1 MSISIVMAIRRQVKV
16 QKDSVSLAGLL
27 TELAANP
34 DSSHALSFVALYGSP
49 GIFDIGDRDFSAF
62 ASAGAAHIDPS
73 LVHADLASLRTLAA
87 SSEEYADRRIA
98 HWDKREP
105 TSALTAEAIFVALDE
120 LGRLVRKYYLL
131 FFAASLEMSPIPQGP
146 VFHVFAEPWL
156 PRPVPVLE
164 ASKNSLQRTRVRS
177 PLNSVSSGGRPVA
190 QKNPITESK
199 EPP

>member
-1 MSISIVMAIRRQVKV
+1 VEQNPRVDRHSFFFGFFQSVYVDSVVMAIRRQVKV

-34 DSSHALSFVALYGSP
+34 ELVTRSEFVALYGST
-49 GIFDIGDRDFSAF
+49 GIFNMGESDFSKF

-73 LVHADLASLRTLAA
+73 LVLSDLASLRTLAA

-105 TSALTAEAIFVALDE
+105 TSALTAEAIFEALDE

-131 FFAASLEMSPIPQGP
+131 FFATSLEISPIPQGP

-156 PRPVPVLE
+156 PRPI
-164 ASKNSLQRTRVRS
+164 
-177 PLNSVSSGGRPVA
+177 SGAGSA
-190 QKNPITESK
+190 
-199 EPP
+199 